1 MEAGPAGAL
10 VQARVAE
17 AAGCTVET
25 QRMVEAGMKAATAKG
40 VAAAVWTGKE
50 AMEKEK
56 VVVVVVKAVVQAMVE
71 ESWPADAPPKP
82 AKRSSWQ
89 EMRCQRS
96 L

>member
-1 MEAGPAGAL
+1 M

-17 AAGCTVET
+17 AVACTVET

-40 VAAAVWTGKE
+40 VAMAVWTEKE
-50 AMEKEK
+50 AKEKEK
-56 VVVVVVKAVVQAMVE
+56 VVVVVVVKAVVQAMVE

-82 AKRSSWQ
+82 ATRSSWQ